1 MKHSAN
7 PQRVAIAPSCHWL
20 WIRKVA
26 TAIAMTLV
34 AGAVCLWIQ
43 NDRSRKALA
52 ADALATNPSLTPV
65 SVSWTGLPLR
75 QVADRLSELARQP
88 IIVDRRL
95 DPDTRITLNVTQQ
108 PLADVLL
115 SVAKLAHAERAMLG
129 SWMRLCPTGQ
139 AAALEAARIVRSAE
153 MASLPAACRTLAA
166 KRHKWSWP
174 EGASPRDLLFAAAT
188 EGGIALDGIPAIPH
202 DHFPAAS
209 LPPLSLADRLDL
221 LLAHFDR
228 RVAWKKRPSPAG
240 KPDLPWFE
248 IVALPS
254 PSLTAATSPAGV
266 IGRTNTG
273 SQPLRQTPPALFSLR
288 VEAPL
293 EEVLTAVA
301 QRLGL
306 TLWLDRES
314 LKARGIMPAEIV
326 RLTINDVT
334 QKALLDAIV
343 DPLALDWEIQEKQL
357 RVKAR
362 EVP

>member
-1 MKHSAN
+1 MKHSTN

-26 TAIAMTLV
+26 TAIAMTLG
-34 AGAVCLWIQ
+34 AGAVCLWIH
-43 NDRSRKALA
+43 NDRSPKALA

-153 MASLPAACRTLAA
+153 VASLPAAYRTLAA

-188 EGGIALDGIPAIPH
+188 EGGIGLDGIPAIPH

-228 RVAWKKRPSPAG
+228 RVAWKKRPSPQA
-240 KPDLPWFE
+240 
-248 IVALPS
+248 S
-254 PSLTAATSPAGV
+254 PTY
-266 IGRTNTG
+266 
-273 SQPLRQTPPALFSLR
+273 
-288 VEAPL
+288 
-293 EEVLTAVA
+293 
-301 QRLGL
+301 LGL
-306 TLWLDRES
+306 KSWHSPRLPPQRPRAQQVLLAEQTLAAS
-314 LKARGIMPAEIV
+314 HCV
-326 RLTINDVT
+326 RHH
-334 QKALLDAIV
+334 QHSFRCEWRLLWRKCSPRWPSDS
-343 DPLALDWEIQEKQL
+343 D
-357 RVKAR
+357 
-362 EVP
+362 

>member
-7 PQRVAIAPSCHWL
+7 PQRLAISPSRHWL
-20 WIRKVA
+20 WNQK
-26 TAIAMTLV
+26 V
-34 AGAVCLWIQ
+34 AGAIAITLGVGIGWLWNQ
-43 NDRSRKALA
+43 TDRSWRVLA
-52 ADALATNPSLTPV
+52 ADTLAMNPSLTPV

-75 QVADRLSELARQP
+75 QVADRLSELVRQP

-95 DPDTRITLNVTQQ
+95 DPDTRITLSVTQQ

-115 SVAKLAHAERAMLG
+115 AVASAADGDRAMLG

-139 AAALEAARIVRSAE
+139 ATALEAARIQRTAE
-153 MASLPAACRTLAA
+153 IASLPATCRMLAA
-166 KRHKWSWP
+166 KRREWSWP
-174 EGASPRDLLFAAAT
+174 EGASPRDLLTKAT
-188 EGGIALDGIPAIPH
+188 DEGGIALDGIAAIPH

-228 RVAWKKRPSPAG
+228 RVAWKKRPSPTG
-240 KPDLPWFE
+240 EHELPRFR

-254 PSLTAATSPAGV
+254 ATATATERTIGV
-266 IGRTNTG
+266 IGRAGAG
-273 SQPLRQTPPALFSLR
+273 SQARQPPPALFSLR

-306 TLWLDRES
+306 TLALDRES
-314 LKARGIMPAEIV
+314 LQTKGIMPAEIV
-326 RLTINDVT
+326 RLTIADAT
-334 QKALLDAIV
+334 PKGLLDAIL

-357 RVKAR
+357 RVNAS
-362 EVP
+362 PSP